1 MTKLSV
7 LIVIKN
13 EEKQIEECLKTIKFA
28 DEIIV
33 ILDKCTDNSE
43 KIVKR
48 YTKKIFSGNWKLEG
62 ERRNFGL
69 DKCSKSWILEI
80 DADERVPNALRK
92 EIKQII
98 KYSKKDWHK
107 INNNYIG
114 NNIIKNGWGAYFWKI
129 SLFWFI

>member
-48 YTKKIFSGNWKLEG
+48 YTKKFLVVIEVRG
-62 ERRNFGL
+62 
-69 DKCSKSWILEI
+69 
-80 DADERVPNALRK
+80 
-92 EIKQII
+92 
-98 KYSKKDWHK
+98 
-107 INNNYIG
+107 
-114 NNIIKNGWGAYFWKI
+114 
-129 SLFWFI
+129 

>member
-48 YTKKIFSGNWKLEG
+48 YTKKIL
-62 ERRNFGL
+62 
-69 DKCSKSWILEI
+69 
-80 DADERVPNALRK
+80 VV
-92 EIKQII
+92 
-98 KYSKKDWHK
+98 
-107 INNNYIG
+107 IG
-114 NNIIKNGWGAYFWKI
+114 VRG
-129 SLFWFI
+129 